1 MIVMLQCINIK
12 FFFIL
17 YSELDHARW
26 LVHVSLE
33 IFDERENDSEC
44 FE

>member
-1 MIVMLQCINIK
+1 MIVMFLNINVK

-17 YSELDHARW
+17 YSELDHTRW

-33 IFDERENDSEC
+33 II
-44 FE
+44 